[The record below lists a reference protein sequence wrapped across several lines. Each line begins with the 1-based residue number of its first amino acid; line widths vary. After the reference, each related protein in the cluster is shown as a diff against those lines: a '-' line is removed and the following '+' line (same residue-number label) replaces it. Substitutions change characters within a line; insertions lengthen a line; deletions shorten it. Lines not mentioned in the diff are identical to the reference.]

1 MPRSAPFQAHGIC
14 VHDHEIT
21 FNENKD
27 SAIKTVAWMIVF
39 GDGLHNFID
48 GISIGAAFS
57 ESLLSGL
64 SVSLAVMAEEFP
76 HELGDV
82 AILLNAGMNLKQALF
97 YNLLSTITCFIGFVI
112 GVVLGSVESTL
123 RYVFGFSGG
132 MFLYIALSCMMP
144 EMKSTMEKALENG
157 YRDALFVLS
166 LQTTG
171 LAVGTSSMFFFA
183 RYGDMITFQ

>member
-1 MPRSAPFQAHGIC
+1 MNFCFQAHGIC

-21 FNENKD
+21 FNQTKD

-48 GISIGAAFS
+48 GVSIGAAFS
-57 ESLLSGL
+57 ESVLSGL
-64 SVSLAVMAEEFP
+64 SVSVSVFAEEFP

-82 AILLNAGMNLKQALF
+82 AILLNAGMNQKQALF
-97 YNLLSTITCFIGFVI
+97 YNLLSTITCFVGFVI
-112 GVVLGSVESTL
+112 GVVLGSVESLL
-123 RYVFGFSGG
+123 RYIFGFSGG

-144 EMKSTMEKALENG
+144 EMKSTMEEALENG
-157 YRDALFVLS
+157 YLDAFLVLS

-171 LAVGTSSMFFFA
+171 LALGTFSMFFFA
-183 RYGDMITFQ
+183 RYGDLIKFA